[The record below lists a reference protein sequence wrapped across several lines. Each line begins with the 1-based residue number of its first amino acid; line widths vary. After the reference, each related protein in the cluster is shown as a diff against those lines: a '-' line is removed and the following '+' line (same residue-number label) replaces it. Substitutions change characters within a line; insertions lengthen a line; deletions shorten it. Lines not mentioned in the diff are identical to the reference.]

1 MLSEF
6 IFLQGAVAEIFLKS
20 GDLVADARGMA
31 SLVKIAKS
39 VSWFYKSRSD
49 QNFWK
54 IYSLMQA
61 GLLPPY
67 VPFAQAFAAVITA
80 ALTGS
85 LYYMAASPK
94 GPARKFLRN
103 SSHACPSQYLIST
116 SNFYFFF
123 FFPDPTYVVAPVLKS
138 RSGREDLKKLFAGE
152 IKILQPLSFT
162 HQIVFAFV
170 C

>member
-49 QNFWK
+49 RNFWK

-103 SSHACPSQYLIST
+103 SSHANISSQHPIST
-116 SNFYFFF
+116 FSF

-162 HQIVFAFV
+162 HQIGFAFV